1 MMRQRNPPWQR
12 AVDPI
17 HATRLLAALLT
28 TFACAAPA
36 AAAPLCTDAM
46 FDCRIGDE
54 VWGPNLKILLSN
66 PTMRKRV
73 LRLGNKCQ
81 LVPASDTPFRCDWRR
96 TLKLGRGGEGGGG
109 GPGGSGASGG
119 SGGSGGNGGGGPSTD
134 TGAAAPAPRRDV
146 AGRRGTTPAPTRV
159 QAAAVKTPDRGP
171 YSEEIA
177 AAAERY
183 KIPPDLVRAVIQVE
197 SAFNPTALSVKG
209 AVGLMQLLPETGKA
223 MGATDLRNPADN
235 IAAGTRFLRL
245 LANRFGGDL
254 VKVLSAYHAGST
266 RVLRR
271 EATPFAAT
279 DSYVRKVLGVY
290 YALRDG

>member
-1 MMRQRNPPWQR
+1 MRQRNPPWQR
-12 AVDPI
+12 ASDPI

-36 AAAPLCTDAM
+36 AAAPLCTSAM

-66 PTMRKRV
+66 PALRKRF
-73 LRLGNKCQ
+73 LKNIRNCELT
-81 LVPASDTPFRCDWRR
+81 PSTATPFRCDWRR
-96 TLKLGRGGEGGGG
+96 TIKLGVGYHTGGS
-109 GPGGSGASGG
+109 SGASGG
-119 SGGSGGNGGGGPSTD
+119 ASND

-159 QAAAVKTPDRGP
+159 QVAAVKTPDRGP

>member
-1 MMRQRNPPWQR
+1 MRQRNPPWQR
-12 AVDPI
+12 AGNPI

-28 TFACAAPA
+28 TFVCAAPA
-36 AAAPLCTDAM
+36 AAAPLCTSAM

-73 LRLGNKCQ
+73 LRLGSKCQ

-96 TLKLGRGGEGGGG
+96 TLKLGRGGESSGGGT
-109 GPGGSGASGG
+109 GG
-119 SGGSGGNGGGGPSTD
+119 SGGSASGGPGND
-134 TGAAAPAPRRDV
+134 TGAAAPPPRRDV

-159 QAAAVKTPDRGP
+159 QVAAVKTPDRGP